1 MGRVGITVQTG
12 GNVVPRK
19 SYSYNVMSENKKC
32 SKCGKPLKK
41 RIEMEHPKFTLC
53 YRCYIGLPIKGD
65 ENERI

>member
-1 MGRVGITVQTG
+1 
-12 GNVVPRK
+12 VPRK
-19 SYSYNVMSENKKC
+19 SYPYNVMSESKKC